1 MSSPELVERVAE
13 LRRNGR
19 TPKEIA
25 RALGLKP
32 AEVTPLIRA
41 VGAAAPNARPRW
53 PDAGSVTTG
62 APGYR

>member
-1 MSSPELVERVAE
+1 MPGPELIERVTE

-32 AEVTPLIRA
+32 AEVAPLIRA
-41 VGAAAPNARPRW
+41 VGAAAPL
-53 PDAGSVTTG
+53 
-62 APGYR
+62 APG